1 MFVCVSVC
9 VCCLCVCVVGVCEA
23 AGGEGVPEEPGI
35 QNQKQEPH
43 TKMWGITF
51 MSAGSGKSKI
61 FNGSSDWNLQK
72 PRAECQA
79 SLAPSL
85 EMGSAQFDFD
95 GMYSQKSMASNA
107 NLGAV

>member
-1 MFVCVSVC
+1 MLNYCVLLVYVCVRKCYCMLNYCVLLVFVCVSVC

-61 FNGSSDWNLQK
+61 FNGSSD
-72 PRAECQA
+72 
-79 SLAPSL
+79 
-85 EMGSAQFDFD
+85 
-95 GMYSQKSMASNA
+95 
-107 NLGAV
+107 